1 MQDVCSCG
9 TQLVE
14 GAIFCHRC
22 GKAQREL
29 LEPEPLAEAV
39 DTTVASASTI
49 TTPPQTSPL
58 KAMPVSFHNIVAVR
72 IGLLVASV
80 ASMLDA
86 LPFIDMLC
94 ILWSAV
100 AGFAAVWLYRRSTG
114 QALSVRGGAK
124 MGWITGV
131 LNSVIVIVLLTLTF
145 AASVTE
151 FTAQYHQQ
159 LTAMAAHDA
168 NYAKAM
174 PLLESPYT
182 LATGVIFILF
192 LLFLVFTGACVAGG
206 ALGARFTRKD
216 SPPA

>member
-1 MQDVCSCG
+1 M
-9 TQLVE
+9 L
-14 GAIFCHRC
+14 A
-22 GKAQREL
+22 A
-29 LEPEPLAEAV
+29 EPPTEAPPPPAF
-39 DTTVASASTI
+39 TVASV
-49 TTPPQTSPL
+49 PVL
-58 KAMPVSFHNIVAVR
+58 KSMPVSFHNIVAVR

-94 ILWSAV
+94 VLWSV
-100 AGFAAVWLYRRSTG
+100 GAGFAAVWLYRRSTG
-114 QALSVRGGAK
+114 QTLSVRGGAK

-145 AASVTE
+145 AASVTD

-159 LTAMAAHDA
+159 LTAMAARDA
-168 NYAKAM
+168 KYAQAM

-182 LATGVIFILF
+182 VATGVIFVLF
-192 LLFLVFTGACVAGG
+192 VLFLVFTGACVAGG

-216 SPPA
+216 STSA